1 MASSLAIPVVLS
13 PVMNAST
20 SRRAGAAK
28 FSLNGPTDEVGAAG
42 ASRPE
47 DAFDRRLPRNGDAPG
62 LASCKLLR

>member
-28 FSLNGPTDEVGAAG
+28 FSLNGPTDEVGPRG
-42 ASRPE
+42 LLV
-47 DAFDRRLPRNGDAPG
+47 RRTRLTVACLETVTRQG
-62 LASCKLLR
+62 